1 MGIIA
6 DGAAL
11 EWKIDGVR
19 ICSVTETSCREGSI
33 AHYTWDDWGI
43 YVDDI
48 VVADLDRNVVCLPLT
63 WRLVTSPTGPSSRMV
78 RQGWRGFDRQPVEG
92 AGLR

>member
-11 EWKIDGVR
+11 EWKVDGVR

-33 AHYTWDDWGI
+33 AHYTWDNWGI

-48 VVADLDRNVVCLPLT
+48 VVADLDTNVVCLSADLEDSSLT
-63 WRLVTSPTGPSSRMV
+63 DWTIVKDGK
-78 RQGWRGFDRQPVEG
+78 
-92 AGLR
+92 AGLARL